1 MQHTIEIAKKLKS
14 FLETISTRKDLHFT
28 YSEIGLPVSPK
39 RLNEVKDSLPQS
51 LLDFYSV
58 MNGCDIF
65 ATFINNQNLS
75 LGLRIP
81 PIERIGEFRVPPQD
95 EYNFPA
101 GFKFMPLEWI
111 EPEYEFY
118 YLLADGSDI
127 PSAQIVVACPAEE
140 SDYIPIA
147 ATMGEFIEKA
157 LDSYLVIG
165 WAYQFFPGGK
175 VAGIRQIKQLLETPE
190 KEVQVLEPG
199 TRVKI
204 FKNKERGSV
213 IRHVKTE
220 GVHRHYGNEFVLV
233 DFDLAGK
240 YWVSYGVTKK
250 ISGKKDVYEIA
261 IANSDQFISR
271 MLDSEAEE
279 SARTFFRIGSDYQ
292 PYYRGFE
299 EVDGLNIPDHS
310 YRYAAIFSKLPFDD
324 SIHRMVCLFEK
335 WAAAAIGQIK
345 APLAFEP
352 DGTEFEK
359 KENVRPFSFHSVLF
373 TLAGCLALLY
383 ILKKKQEPDWNFPQ
397 DLRER
402 ILKSFEKLMQSPD
415 FPTNGGYPTPFKKT
429 MDSFSELFQI
439 SRIDDPVFGFPKE
452 RSEWLDELGL
462 DQPFAYRE
470 S

>member
-1 MQHTIEIAKKLKS
+1 MPHTIEMAQKLKS
-14 FLETISTRKDLHFT
+14 FLETIRKRKDLHFT
-28 YSEIGLPVSPK
+28 YSEIRPAVSQK
-39 RLNEVKDSLPQS
+39 SLDKAKDTLPQS

-175 VAGIRQIKQLLETPE
+175 VAEIRQIKQLLETPE
-190 KEVQVLEPG
+190 KEVQILEPG

-204 FKNKERGSV
+204 FKNKERGRV
-213 IRHVKTE
+213 IKHVKTE
-220 GVHRHYGNEFVLV
+220 GTHRHYGNEFVLV

-240 YWVSYGVTKK
+240 YWVTYGETKK
-250 ISGKKDVYEIA
+250 ISGKKDVYETA
-261 IANSDQFISR
+261 ITHPDQFIRR

-279 SARTFFRIGSDYQ
+279 SARTFFRMGSDYQ
-292 PYYRGFE
+292 QYYKAFE
-299 EVDGLNIPDHS
+299 EVPGLHITDHS
-310 YRYAAIFSKLPFDD
+310 YRYAAIFGKLPFGDGV
-324 SIHRMVCLFEK
+324 HGMVCLFEK
-335 WAAAAIGQIK
+335 WAAAAIGRLET
-345 APLAFEP
+345 PLSFEP

-359 KENVRPFSFHSVLF
+359 KENDRPFNFHSVLF
-373 TLAGCLALLY
+373 TLAGCFVLLY
-383 ILKKKQEPDWNFPQ
+383 ILKKN
-397 DLRER
+397 R
-402 ILKSFEKLMQSPD
+402 
-415 FPTNGGYPTPFKKT
+415 
-429 MDSFSELFQI
+429 
-439 SRIDDPVFGFPKE
+439 SRIGSFP
-452 RSEWLDELGL
+452 RISGNG
-462 DQPFAYRE
+462 Y
-470 S
+470 